1 MSAVKHVTLMCT
13 WNVTPLMPQ
22 ALDHLWDVLL
32 VFGLGQRED
41 DLHDVP
47 VHQTAV
53 CTLCRLQSLKESKL
67 IRKRGWV

>member
-1 MSAVKHVTLMCT
+1 MCT

-32 VFGLGQRED
+32 VFGLSQRED

-53 CTLCRLQSLKESKL
+53 CTLCCLQSLKESKL
-67 IRKRGWV
+67 IRKRGGV